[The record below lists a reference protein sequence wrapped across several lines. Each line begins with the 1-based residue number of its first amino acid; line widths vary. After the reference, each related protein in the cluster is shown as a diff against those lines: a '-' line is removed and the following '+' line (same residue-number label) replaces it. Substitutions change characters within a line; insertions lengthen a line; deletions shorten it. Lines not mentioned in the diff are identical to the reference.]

1 MADPS
6 LRLPA
11 MTITALVMELSG
23 LQERFLAGERIEIPS
38 VTLLLDSGHSLSGV
52 VVRVTRSSTSVPI
65 EPDAALLIQH
75 QDKLTMSYVPI
86 VAIRGI
92 TVQSSESN
100 LHLLSAGKIK
110 PSSGQVPSRL
120 DLERHARS
128 LANTIDGL
136 TIAIA
141 WDEIPRSDEAFESLN
156 SILKDLEA
164 VTIGIRADELG
175 RTAFQARV
183 ERIEVRVGTN
193 AAVRLHERVLT
204 IYVAIEAQDLIY
216 LNKYQLQQAIE
227 SSL

>member
-11 MTITALVMELSG
+11 MTITALVTELSG
-23 LQERFLAGERIEIPS
+23 LQQRFLAGERIEIPS
-38 VTLLLDSGHSLSGV
+38 VTLLLDSGHSLSGM
-52 VVRVTRSSTSVPI
+52 VVRVTRSSNSVPI

-92 TVQSSESN
+92 TVQSSASN

-120 DLERHARS
+120 DLERYTRS
-128 LANTIDGL
+128 LADTIDGM
-136 TIAIA
+136 TITIA
-141 WDEIPRSDEAFESLN
+141 WDEIPRSDEAFEGLN
-156 SILKDLEA
+156 SILKDLAA
-164 VTIGIRADELG
+164 VTIDIRADELG
-175 RTAFQARV
+175 RTAFQSRV

-193 AAVRLHERVLT
+193 AAIRLHDRVLT
-204 IYVAIEAQDLIY
+204 IYAAIEAQDLIY
-216 LNKYQLQQAIE
+216 LNKQQLQQAIE